1 MPSDQSSWL
10 IAVPLNGDT
19 EALYH
24 DFAPKL
30 DGLAKGYAQGALAQI
45 DIPEFKAGTLE
56 VLLSLSEELPKMDAV
71 FTQAVAKI
79 VDTIRN
85 LLNNDPQKLAQHV
98 LVNDRPVDSYL
109 LSGWKWNASRYSPQK
124 SARDTVDTLQKEM
137 TSIDNVMKSK
147 LTNYN
152 LAKGS
157 LVQMQRKKTGNLS
170 VRALAD
176 VVKKDDFLE
185 DSEYMETVLV
195 AVPKNSIKDWNLKYE
210 RLAAMVVPRSSKK
223 IAEDDEYTLFS
234 AVIFKRVHDEFAQKC
249 RENKFTLRDF
259 VYSEEAVEKQIA
271 ELQKADTAEKE
282 LWTELLRLS
291 RTNFS
296 EAFQLLVH
304 LKVVNAFV
312 ESALRYGL
320 PARYT
325 ALIVKPQPKLSS
337 KTLGLLTTHFAYL
350 KPASERARNKGAA
363 DTTDVAGE
371 YQAIMEQEY
380 YDFVLVEI
388 PWIVL

>member
-19 EALYH
+19 EQLAH

-30 DGLAKGYAQGALAQI
+30 DALARGYARESVAQI
-45 DIPEFKAGTLE
+45 DIPEFKTGTLD
-56 VLLSLSEELPKMDAV
+56 LLISLSEELPKADTF
-71 FTQAVAKI
+71 FTQATAKI

-85 LLNNDPQKLAQHV
+85 LLNNDPKKLAQHV
-98 LVNDRPVDSYL
+98 LVNDRPVDAYL
-109 LSGWKWNASRYSPQK
+109 LSGWAWNTSRYSPQK
-124 SARDTVDTLQKEM
+124 SAKETVDTLTREM
-137 TSIDNVMKSK
+137 TSIDGVMKAK
-147 LTNYN
+147 LNAYN
-152 LAKGS
+152 IAKGS

-176 VVKKDDFLE
+176 VVKKEDFVD

-195 AVPKNSIKDWNLKYE
+195 AVPKNSVKEWNIKYE
-210 RLAAMVVPRSSKK
+210 RLAAMVVPRSSKQ
-223 IAEDDEYTLFS
+223 IAADDEYTLFS

-259 VYSEEAVEKQIA
+259 TYSEAAVAGQLE
-271 ELQKADTAEKE
+271 ELQKADSVEKE

-312 ESALRYGL
+312 ESVLRYGL

-325 ALIVKPQPKLSS
+325 ALIVKPQSKLSA
-337 KTLGLLTTHFAYL
+337 KTLGVLTSHFEYL
-350 KPASERARNKGAA
+350 KPASEKSRGKQAGN
-363 DTTDVAGE
+363 VEIAGE